1 MSRYYRTTHPLSV
14 CSVQMRKTAPLRT
27 LGAEPGLGQ
36 PWIAK
41 TVVAPA
47 SWTVSLHTEKT
58 GRGHH
63 VHNAESLGLQKG
75 SALSETPLCVQGL
88 RRAFS

>member
-1 MSRYYRTTHPLSV
+1 
-14 CSVQMRKTAPLRT
+14 MRKTAPLMT

-36 PWIAK
+36 PWVTK

-47 SWTVSLHTEKT
+47 SWTVSLHTKKT

-63 VHNAESLGLQKG
+63 VHSAESLGLQKG
-75 SALSETPLCVQGL
+75 SGLSETSFMCTRSQESFQLEKK
-88 RRAFS
+88 ASTSSS